1 MDRPGCWRTS
11 LCLRVC
17 SLCSAKEQGVDA
29 AITSRA
35 PHDAPEAGGGGGLH
49 SLFSLFPRIPSVQ
62 QELREALT
70 AQRG

>member
-1 MDRPGCWRTS
+1 MLLSLPMHPTMPQWR
-11 LCLRVC
+11 
-17 SLCSAKEQGVDA
+17 AGV
-29 AITSRA
+29 
-35 PHDAPEAGGGGGLH
+35 GGLH